1 MMLTRRQTH
10 FRFRAGHTVV
20 LLLCLCVSAQAMN
33 WPASWSHSPSSDF
46 QAIRDLGPVYAR
58 DLTLETALRERA
70 LGPLWER
77 QSLTNAMSF
86 NALRPFWSQT
96 EDLEHGRVLTE
107 MLWPLGMVRDRDGDR
122 FWRFLIAYGH
132 DFDTTAK
139 SRFRTVIFPLF
150 MTGRTQAGE
159 RYTGLFPFWGDVRE
173 VLTYDRIRFALF
185 PLYAE
190 MWRKDLH
197 SVNWLWPFFSRT
209 ESDTL
214 KATRFFPFY
223 GHATHQDKGSAQFVM
238 WPICTHYATTP
249 GGEGARGFVLWP
261 LFGNIKH
268 KNGFSRWVLP
278 PFFKY
283 ARMGGETEIQAPW
296 PFVRYRDGKKKQ
308 LYLWPIWGH
317 KSVGPVESS
326 FFMWPIVRNQDV
338 TRRDTIFRRRY
349 VLPFWYYLDEKALAT
364 SEHLSR
370 YLKLWPLF
378 SYQREGQT
386 ARLRLLELWPL
397 KHTGSIERN
406 LAPLWTLY
414 TNTRKG
420 DAKESELL
428 WGLYRHRRSAE
439 GDRYQ
444 SVFPLFNRN
453 KVSNGDGGWSI
464 LRGLVGMR
472 HKGLKKEMR
481 LLYLFKIGDVDV
493 GDALPADSGD

>member
-1 MMLTRRQTH
+1 
-10 FRFRAGHTVV
+10 
-20 LLLCLCVSAQAMN
+20 
-33 WPASWSHSPSSDF
+33 
-46 QAIRDLGPVYAR
+46 
-58 DLTLETALRERA
+58 
-70 LGPLWER
+70 
-77 QSLTNAMSF
+77 
-86 NALRPFWSQT
+86 
-96 EDLEHGRVLTE
+96 
-107 MLWPLGMVRDRDGDR
+107 
-122 FWRFLIAYGH
+122 
-132 DFDTTAK
+132 
-139 SRFRTVIFPLF
+139 
-150 MTGRTQAGE
+150 
-159 RYTGLFPFWGDVRE
+159 
-173 VLTYDRIRFALF
+173 
-185 PLYAE
+185 
-190 MWRKDLH
+190 
-197 SVNWLWPFFSRT
+197 
-209 ESDTL
+209 
-214 KATRFFPFY
+214 
-223 GHATHQDKGSAQFVM
+223 
-238 WPICTHYATTP
+238 
-249 GGEGARGFVLWP
+249 
-261 LFGNIKH
+261 
-268 KNGFSRWVLP
+268 
-278 PFFKY
+278 
-283 ARMGGETEIQAPW
+283 
-296 PFVRYRDGKKKQ
+296 
-308 LYLWPIWGH
+308 
-317 KSVGPVESS
+317 
-326 FFMWPIVRNQDV
+326 MWPIVRNQDV